1 MLNIG
6 GPRYKLTEPPMGEA
20 HVEDTTTASRS
31 TVGMAVRG
39 LANSCDDTRPAVV
52 AIGRKDIVDFEFC
65 ERALSR

>member
-1 MLNIG
+1 
-6 GPRYKLTEPPMGEA
+6 MGEA

-39 LANSCDDTRPAVV
+39 LANFCDDTRPAVV
-52 AIGRKDIVDFEFC
+52 ATGRKDIVDFEFC